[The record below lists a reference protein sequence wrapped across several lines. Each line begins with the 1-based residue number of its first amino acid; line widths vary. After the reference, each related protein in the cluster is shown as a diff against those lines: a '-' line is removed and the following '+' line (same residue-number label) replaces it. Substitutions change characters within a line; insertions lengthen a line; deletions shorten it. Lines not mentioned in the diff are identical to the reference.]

1 MTHFLPFL
9 CAMAVLA
16 GAVVFAGQGGDKVSF
31 VELGAAA
38 APPHAVA
45 RLPA

>member
-9 CAMAVLA
+9 CALAVLA
-16 GAVVFAGQGGDKVSF
+16 GAVAFSGQGGDRVSF

-38 APPHAVA
+38 SPHAGSV
-45 RLPA
+45 RPA